1 MPNLVG
7 AENMSESSATCGQRS
22 LHKLPW
28 WAAPVLALPA
38 LIPVAR
44 AYLAY
49 FHGRVPTGFIAYDMP
64 YYMANARE
72 HFDQGFQLT
81 YGNPYAPYGTPAIYF
96 QPQTLLLGCL
106 QHLGLDP
113 GLAFN
118 LFGLAA
124 LIFALY
130 VAVCFYEEVV
140 GFQTPA
146 SLIGLVCFFWGG
158 GVLCLAGLI
167 SGLLKHQRLLGSML
181 KFDIFDGWW
190 MFNFGRNL
198 TYPTE
203 AYYHGVFLLSLLC
216 LMRRKFAASLALAAL
231 LSCSHPFSGLSL
243 ALILV
248 AYSAL
253 ELMLRSKT
261 APSWFLAGSIAI
273 LAFHLTYYLWFLNRF
288 PDHRALRSR
297 WDLPWLY
304 SPSTYVPAL
313 LIVATLAAARL
324 IRPPGL
330 VQAVRDD
337 RVRLFIVWFLVV
349 FALTQHNLIVRP
361 IQPVHFAHGYDWTA
375 LFFLGYPVL
384 LLVIDRLLSIR
395 RRQPRYA
402 AIGVFVTFIL
412 LDNLLWY
419 GSFVFQIRGSPTQAI
434 SLTYDQKAV
443 LDWLDRNAKPPEMVV
458 CQDETVGYLISTYT
472 PVRSWEGHWANTPG
486 FQERKAEVE
495 QEFLSGRTL
504 PEWQRMHILYV
515 NERSNP
521 WSPPLN
527 TVELYQNRGFSV
539 WGTR

>member
-1 MPNLVG
+1 
-7 AENMSESSATCGQRS
+7 MSDVSPTCGQRNPQ
-22 LHKLPW
+22 KLPW
-28 WAAPVLALPA
+28 WVAPVLALPA
-38 LIPVAR
+38 LIPVIR
-44 AYLAY
+44 AYLVY
-49 FHGRVPTGFIAYDMP
+49 FHGRVPTGFISSDMP

-81 YGNPYAPYGTPAIYF
+81 YGNPYASYGTPAIYF

-106 QHLGLDP
+106 QHSGLDP
-113 GLAFN
+113 GLALN

-124 LIFALY
+124 LIFAAY
-130 VAVCFYEEVV
+130 VAVSFYEEVV
-140 GFQTPA
+140 GLQTQA
-146 SLIGLVCFFWGG
+146 GLIGLVCFFWGG
-158 GVLCLAGLI
+158 GVLCLAGLGY
-167 SGLLKHQRLLGSML
+167 GLLQHQRLLGSML
-181 KFDIFDGWW
+181 KFDIFDGSW

-198 TYPTE
+198 SYPTE

-216 LMRRKFAASLALAAL
+216 LMRRKFAASIVLAAL

-253 ELMLRSKT
+253 ELMLRSGT
-261 APSWFLAGSIAI
+261 VPPSFLAGSIAI
-273 LAFHLTYYLWFLNRF
+273 LAFHLTYYVWFLNRF
-288 PDHRALRSR
+288 PDHRALRSQ
-297 WDLPWLY
+297 WELPWLY

-313 LIVATLAAARL
+313 LIVGTLAAARL

-330 VQAVRDD
+330 AQAVKDD

-361 IQPVHFAHGYDWTA
+361 IQPVHFAHGYDWAA

-384 LLVIDRLLSIR
+384 LLIIDCLLSIR
-395 RRQPRYA
+395 RWQLRYA
-402 AIGVFVTFIL
+402 TIGVLLTFVL

-419 GSFVFQIRGSPTQAI
+419 GRFVFQVRESPSQAI

-443 LDWLDRNAKPPEMVV
+443 LDWLDRNAKPPDMVV

-472 PVRSWEGHWANTPG
+472 SVRSWEGHWANTPE
-486 FQERKAEVE
+486 FQERKTEVQ

-515 NERSNP
+515 NERSNN
-521 WSPPLN
+521 WTPPLN
-527 TVELYQNRGFSV
+527 TVERYQNREFAV
-539 WGTR
+539 WVTQ